1 MTLFEYLAIA
11 FGLLYSVAALR
22 LLGGL
27 AYASA
32 PERRYWVHTAWTVLL
47 LLGIAASFWTFWSL
61 RDIEWT
67 FGRFLLTLTVPGF
80 MYYSAAALIPENA
93 ETVGSWREHYY
104 AVHRR
109 FFAGLGLW
117 GLAAGIGASV
127 NLGLPLAHPARAIQ
141 ATAIALGICGAAGS
155 SERVHKGIVAV
166 MLLMFVAWSITAG
179 MRPGWLSH

>member
-27 AYASA
+27 AYASV
-32 PERRYWVHTAWTVLL
+32 PERRYWLHTAWTVLL

-61 RDIEWT
+61 RDIAWT
-67 FGRFLLTLTVPGF
+67 FPRFLLALALPGF

-93 ETVGSWREHYY
+93 EAVTSWREHYY

-109 FFAGLGLW
+109 FFTGFGLW

-127 NLGLPLAHPARAIQ
+127 NLGMTLAHPARAIQ
-141 ATAIALGICGAAGS
+141 ATAVTLGIIGAAS
-155 SERVHKGIVAV
+155 ASERIHKGIVTV
-166 MLLMFVAWSITAG
+166 MLTMFVAWAITAG
-179 MRPGWLSH
+179 VMPGWMSR